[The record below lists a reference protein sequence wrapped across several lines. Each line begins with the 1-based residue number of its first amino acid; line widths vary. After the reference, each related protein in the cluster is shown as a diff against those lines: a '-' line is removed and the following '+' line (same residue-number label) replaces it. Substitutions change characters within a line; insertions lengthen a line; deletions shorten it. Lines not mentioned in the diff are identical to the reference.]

1 MLYAVLVA
9 RRVLMVYNPIA
20 MKLESIRNNLLAE
33 PRASSVS
40 ENLTVAAV
48 LFPLL
53 FKENE
58 LHVLFTKRTQTVKVH
73 KGQISFPGG
82 VQDSHDQNLLATAL
96 REAQE
101 EIGLKP
107 EDVEILG
114 ALDPIATVTTGFQVY
129 TFVGLIPYPYIFQ
142 PNGREVAEILIV
154 PLHFLADDSQWSR
167 RSYHAGDQPFEAY
180 FISYEN
186 YRIWGATARIL
197 KTFFEKNGIKM
208 NIKWAMES

>member
-1 MLYAVLVA
+1 
-9 RRVLMVYNPIA
+9 
-20 MKLESIRNNLLAE
+20 MKLESIRNNLV
-33 PRASSVS
+33 PDPQGSSVTD
-40 ENLTVAAV
+40 NLTVAAV
-48 LFPLL
+48 LLPLL
-53 FKENE
+53 FKEEE

-82 VQDSHDQNLLATAL
+82 VRDPHDENLLATAL

-114 ALDPIATVTTGFQVY
+114 ALDPISTVTTGFQVY
-129 TFVGLIPYPYIFQ
+129 TFVGLIPYPYGFK
-142 PNGREVAEILIV
+142 PNGKEVAEILTV
-154 PLHFLADDSQWSR
+154 PLHFLGDSKHWSR
-167 RSYHAGDQPFEAY
+167 RAYQTSDQTFVAY

-197 KTFFEKNGIKM
+197 KIFFERNGVEMK
-208 NIKWAMES
+208 IKWAMEG

>member
-1 MLYAVLVA
+1 MRLFPVA
-9 RRVLMVYNPIA
+9 GRVLIVYNPLA
-20 MKLESIRNNLLAE
+20 MKLERIRNNLVTE
-33 PRASSVS
+33 PQASSVS
-40 ENLTVAAV
+40 KNLTVAAV

-53 FKENE
+53 FKEQE

-82 VQDSHDQNLLATAL
+82 VQDPHDENLLATAL

-114 ALDPIATVTTGFQVY
+114 ALDPIATVTTGFQVH
-129 TFVGLIPYPYIFQ
+129 TFVGLIPYPYGFK
-142 PNGREVAEILIV
+142 PNGREVAEILTV
-154 PLHFLADDSQWSR
+154 PLHFLADENHWSR
-167 RSYHAGDQPFEAY
+167 RSYQTGDQAFEAY

-197 KTFFEKNGIKM
+197 MIFFERNGVQM
-208 NIKWAMES
+208 NIKWAMEA

>member
-1 MLYAVLVA
+1 MLHAVIVA
-9 RRVLMVYNPIA
+9 MRVRIVYNSIA
-20 MKLESIRNNLLAE
+20 MKLEKIRHNLVTE
-33 PRASSVS
+33 PAASALSQ
-40 ENLTVAAV
+40 NLTVAAV

-53 FKENE
+53 FKEHE

-82 VQDSHDQNLLATAL
+82 VQDPHDENLLATAL
-96 REAQE
+96 RESQE

-114 ALDPIATVTTGFQVY
+114 ALAPIATVTTGFQVHS
-129 TFVGLIPYPYIFQ
+129 FVGLIPYPYSFK
-142 PNGREVAEILIV
+142 PDGREVAEILTV
-154 PLHFLADDSQWSR
+154 PLHFLANDYHWSR
-167 RSYHAGDQPFEAY
+167 RTYQAGGQPFEAY

-197 KTFFEKNGIKM
+197 KIFLERNGVEMK
-208 NIKWAMES
+208 IKWAMEG

>member
-1 MLYAVLVA
+1 VRFVVA
-9 RRVLMVYNPIA
+9 RSVCIVYNPKA
-20 MKLESIRNNLLAE
+20 MKLESIRNNLVIDPQGSLGTD
-33 PRASSVS
+33 
-40 ENLTVAAV
+40 NLTVAAV
-48 LFPLL
+48 LLPLL
-53 FKENE
+53 FKEEE

-82 VQDSHDQNLLATAL
+82 VRDRHDENLLATAL

-114 ALDPIATVTTGFQVY
+114 ALEPIATVTTGFQVH
-129 TFVGLIPYPYIFQ
+129 TFVGLIPYPYGFK
-142 PNGREVAEILIV
+142 PNGKEVAEILTV
-154 PLHFLADDSQWSR
+154 PLHFLADSKHWSR
-167 RSYHAGDQPFEAY
+167 RAYQTGDQTFVAY

-197 KTFFEKNGIKM
+197 KIFFKRNGVEMK
-208 NIKWAMES
+208 IKWAMEG

>member
-1 MLYAVLVA
+1 
-9 RRVLMVYNPIA
+9 MVYNPVA
-20 MKLESIRNNLLAE
+20 MKLERIRNNLVTE
-33 PRASSVS
+33 PQASSVS
-40 ENLTVAAV
+40 KNLTVAAV

-53 FKENE
+53 LKDHE
-58 LHVLFTKRTQTVKVH
+58 LHVLFTKRTQTVKLH

-82 VQDSHDQNLLATAL
+82 VHYPHDENLLATAL

-114 ALDPIATVTTGFQVY
+114 ELNPVATVTTGFQVH
-129 TFVGLIPYPYIFQ
+129 TFVGLIPYPYGFK
-142 PNGREVAEILIV
+142 PNGREVAEILTV
-154 PLHFLADDSQWSR
+154 PLHFLADDNHWSR
-167 RSYHAGDQPFEAY
+167 RSYQTADQAFEAY

-197 KTFFEKNGIKM
+197 KIFFERNGIQM
-208 NIKWAMES
+208 NIKWAMEG

>member
-1 MLYAVLVA
+1 MRLFPVA
-9 RRVLMVYNPIA
+9 GRVLIVYNPLA
-20 MKLESIRNNLLAE
+20 MKLERIRNNLVTE
-33 PRASSVS
+33 PQASSVS
-40 ENLTVAAV
+40 KNLTVAAV

-53 FKENE
+53 FKEQE

-82 VQDSHDQNLLATAL
+82 VQDPHDENLLATAL

-114 ALDPIATVTTGFQVY
+114 ELNPIATVTTGFQVH
-129 TFVGLIPYPYIFQ
+129 TFVGLIPYPYGFQ
-142 PNGREVAEILIV
+142 PNGREVAEILTV
-154 PLHFLADDSQWSR
+154 PLHFLANDNHWSR
-167 RSYHAGDQPFEAY
+167 RSYQTADQAFEAY

-186 YRIWGATARIL
+186 HRIWGATARIL
-197 KTFFEKNGIKM
+197 KIFFERNGIQMK
-208 NIKWAMES
+208 IKWAMEG

>member
-1 MLYAVLVA
+1 
-9 RRVLMVYNPIA
+9 MVYNPIT
-20 MKLESIRNNLLAE
+20 MKLESIRNNLFTE

-40 ENLTVAAV
+40 ESLTVAAV
-48 LFPLL
+48 LLPLL
-53 FKENE
+53 FKQNE

-82 VQDSHDQNLLATAL
+82 VQDSHDENLLATAL

-114 ALDPIATVTTGFQVY
+114 ALEPIATVTTGFQVHA
-129 TFVGLIPYPYIFQ
+129 FVGLIPYPYGFK
-142 PNGREVAEILIV
+142 PNGREVAEILTV
-154 PLHFLADDSQWSR
+154 PLHFLADANHWSR

-197 KTFFEKNGIKM
+197 KIFFEKNGMEM
-208 NIKWAMES
+208 NIKGAMEG

>member
-1 MLYAVLVA
+1 MRLFPVA
-9 RRVLMVYNPIA
+9 GRVLIVYNPSA
-20 MKLESIRNNLLAE
+20 MKLERIRNNLVTE
-33 PRASSVS
+33 PQASSVS
-40 ENLTVAAV
+40 KNLTVAAV

-82 VQDSHDQNLLATAL
+82 VHDPHDESLLATAL

-114 ALDPIATVTTGFQVY
+114 ELDPIATVTTGFQVHA
-129 TFVGLIPYPYIFQ
+129 FVGLIPYSYGFK
-142 PNGREVAEILIV
+142 PNLREVAEILTV
-154 PLHFLADDSQWSR
+154 PLHFLADDKHWSR
-167 RSYHAGDQPFEAY
+167 RSYQTGDQAFEAY
-180 FISYEN
+180 FVFYDN

-197 KTFFEKNGIKM
+197 KIFFERNGVEM
-208 NIKWAMES
+208 NIRWAMEG

>member
-1 MLYAVLVA
+1 
-9 RRVLMVYNPIA
+9 MVYNPQT
-20 MKLESIRNNLLAE
+20 MKLEKIRNNLLIE
-33 PRASSVS
+33 PQASSVS

-53 FKENE
+53 FKEHE

-82 VQDSHDQNLLATAL
+82 VHDSHDENLLATAL

-114 ALDPIATVTTGFQVY
+114 ELNPIATVTTGFQVH
-129 TFVGLIPYPYIFQ
+129 TFVGLIPYPYGFQ
-142 PNGREVAEILIV
+142 PNGREVAEILTV
-154 PLHFLADDSQWSR
+154 PLHFLADDHHWSR
-167 RSYHAGDQPFEAY
+167 RSYQAGDQAFEAY
-180 FISYEN
+180 FISYDN

-197 KTFFEKNGIKM
+197 KIFFERNGVQM
-208 NIKWAMES
+208 NIKWAMEG

>member
-1 MLYAVLVA
+1 
-9 RRVLMVYNPIA
+9 MVYNPTA
-20 MKLESIRNNLLAE
+20 MKLENIRNNLVME
-33 PRASSVS
+33 PQAFSVAK
-40 ENLTVAAV
+40 NLTVAAV

-53 FKENE
+53 FKEDD

-82 VQDSHDQNLLATAL
+82 VHDPHDENLLATAL

-101 EIGLKP
+101 EIGLRP

-114 ALDPIATVTTGFQVY
+114 MLDPVATVTTGFQVH
-129 TFVGLIPYPYIFQ
+129 TFVGLIPYPYSFR
-142 PNGREVAEILIV
+142 PNGREVAEILTV
-154 PLHFLADDSQWSR
+154 PLHFLADDNHWFR
-167 RSYHAGDQPFEAY
+167 RSYQTGDQAFEAY

-197 KTFFEKNGIKM
+197 KIFLETNGVEM
-208 NIKWAMES
+208 HIKWAMET

>member
-1 MLYAVLVA
+1 
-9 RRVLMVYNPIA
+9 MVYNPIA
-20 MKLESIRNNLLAE
+20 MNLERIRNNLVTH
-33 PRASSVS
+33 PQVVSVS

-53 FKENE
+53 FKDNE
-58 LHVLFTKRTQTVKVH
+58 LHVLFTKRTLTVKVH

-82 VQDSHDQNLLATAL
+82 VQDSHDENLLATAL

-114 ALDPIATVTTGFQVY
+114 ALDPIATVTTGFQVHS
-129 TFVGLIPYPYIFQ
+129 FVGLIPYPYGFQ
-142 PNGREVAEILIV
+142 PNGKEVAEILTV
-154 PLHFLADDSQWSR
+154 PLHFLADDNNWSR
-167 RSYHAGDQPFEAY
+167 RSYRAGDQPFDAY

-186 YRIWGATARIL
+186 HRIWGATARIL
-197 KTFFEKNGIKM
+197 KIFFERNGIKL

>member
-1 MLYAVLVA
+1 
-9 RRVLMVYNPIA
+9 MVYNPIA
-20 MKLESIRNNLLAE
+20 MKLESIRNNLFTE
-33 PRASSVS
+33 PRAASVS
-40 ENLTVAAV
+40 QSLTVAAV

-53 FKENE
+53 FKQNE

-82 VQDSHDQNLLATAL
+82 VQDSHDENLLATAL

-114 ALDPIATVTTGFQVY
+114 ALEPIATVTTGFQVHA
-129 TFVGLIPYPYIFQ
+129 FVGLIPYPYGFK
-142 PNGREVAEILIV
+142 PNGREVAEILTV
-154 PLHFLADDSQWSR
+154 PLHFLADDNHWSR
-167 RSYHAGDQPFEAY
+167 RSYHTGDQPFEAY
-180 FISYEN
+180 FISYAN

-197 KTFFEKNGIKM
+197 KIFFEKNGIEM
-208 NIKWAMES
+208 NIKGAMEG

>member
-1 MLYAVLVA
+1 
-9 RRVLMVYNPIA
+9 MVYNPQT
-20 MKLESIRNNLLAE
+20 MKLEKIRNNLLIE
-33 PRASSVS
+33 PQASSVS

-53 FKENE
+53 FKEHE

-82 VQDSHDQNLLATAL
+82 MHDPHDENLLATAL

-114 ALDPIATVTTGFQVY
+114 ELDPIATVTTGFQVH
-129 TFVGLIPYPYIFQ
+129 TFVGLIPYPYGFK
-142 PNGREVAEILIV
+142 PNGREVAEILTV
-154 PLHFLADDSQWSR
+154 PLHFLADDHHWSR
-167 RSYHAGDQPFEAY
+167 RSYQAGDQAFEAY
-180 FISYEN
+180 FISYDN

-197 KTFFEKNGIKM
+197 KIFFERNGVQM
-208 NIKWAMES
+208 NIKWAMEG

>member
-1 MLYAVLVA
+1 MLYAVIVA
-9 RRVLMVYNPIA
+9 SSLLMVYNPIA
-20 MKLESIRNNLLAE
+20 MKLERIRNNLVTE
-33 PRASSVS
+33 PQASAVS
-40 ENLTVAAV
+40 RNLTVAAV

-53 FKENE
+53 LKDNE
-58 LHVLFTKRTQTVKVH
+58 LHILFTKRTQTVKVH

-82 VQDSHDQNLLATAL
+82 VQDSHDENLLATAL

-114 ALDPIATVTTGFQVY
+114 ALDPIATVTTGFQVH
-129 TFVGLIPYPYIFQ
+129 TFVGLIPYPYDFQ
-142 PNGREVAEILIV
+142 PNGREVAEILTV
-154 PLHFLADDSQWSR
+154 PLHFLANSNHWSR
-167 RSYHAGDQPFEAY
+167 RTYHAGDQPFEAY

-197 KTFFEKNGIKM
+197 KIFFERNGIEM
-208 NIKWAMES
+208 NIKWAMEG

>member
-1 MLYAVLVA
+1 MRLLSVA
-9 RRVLMVYNPIA
+9 RSVCIVYNPKA
-20 MKLESIRNNLLAE
+20 MKLESIRNNLVID
-33 PRASSVS
+33 PQASSGTD
-40 ENLTVAAV
+40 NLTVAAV
-48 LFPLL
+48 LLPLL
-53 FKENE
+53 FKEEE

-82 VQDSHDQNLLATAL
+82 VCDRHDKNLLATAL

-114 ALDPIATVTTGFQVY
+114 ALEPIATVTTGFQVH
-129 TFVGLIPYPYIFQ
+129 TFVGLIPYPYGFK
-142 PNGREVAEILIV
+142 PNGKEVAEILTV
-154 PLHFLADDSQWSR
+154 PLHFLADSKHWSR
-167 RSYHAGDQPFEAY
+167 RAYQTGDKTFVAY

-197 KTFFEKNGIKM
+197 KIFFERNGVEMK
-208 NIKWAMES
+208 IKWAMEG

>member
-1 MLYAVLVA
+1 
-9 RRVLMVYNPIA
+9 MV
-20 MKLESIRNNLLAE
+20 MKLERIRNNLITE
-33 PRASSVS
+33 PLASSVS

-53 FKENE
+53 SKDNE
-58 LHVLFTKRTQTVKVH
+58 LHVLFTKRTLTVKVH

-82 VQDSHDQNLLATAL
+82 VQDSHDENLLATAL

-114 ALDPIATVTTGFQVY
+114 ELDPIATVTTGFQVHS
-129 TFVGLIPYPYIFQ
+129 FVGLIPYPYGFQ
-142 PNGREVAEILIV
+142 PNGKEVAEILTV
-154 PLHFLADDSQWSR
+154 PLHFLADDNNWSR
-167 RSYHAGDQPFEAY
+167 RSYRAGDQPFDAY

-197 KTFFEKNGIKM
+197 KIFFERNGIKL

>member
-1 MLYAVLVA
+1 MRLFPVA
-9 RRVLMVYNPIA
+9 GRVLIVYNPLA
-20 MKLESIRNNLLAE
+20 MKLERIRNNLVTE
-33 PRASSVS
+33 PQASSVS
-40 ENLTVAAV
+40 KNLTVAAV

-53 FKENE
+53 FKEQE

-82 VQDSHDQNLLATAL
+82 VQDPHDENLLATAL

-114 ALDPIATVTTGFQVY
+114 ELNPIATVTTGFQVH
-129 TFVGLIPYPYIFQ
+129 TFVGLIPYPYGFQ
-142 PNGREVAEILIV
+142 PNGREVAEILTV
-154 PLHFLADDSQWSR
+154 PLHFLANDNHWSR
-167 RSYHAGDQPFEAY
+167 RSYQTADQAFEAY

-197 KTFFEKNGIKM
+197 KIFFERNGIQMK
-208 NIKWAMES
+208 IKWAMEG

>member
-1 MLYAVLVA
+1 
-9 RRVLMVYNPIA
+9 MVYNPLA
-20 MKLESIRNNLLAE
+20 MKLERIRNNLVTE
-33 PRASSVS
+33 PQASSVS
-40 ENLTVAAV
+40 KNLTVAAV

-53 FKENE
+53 FKEQE

-82 VQDSHDQNLLATAL
+82 VQDPHDENLLATAL

-114 ALDPIATVTTGFQVY
+114 ELNPIATVTTGFQVH
-129 TFVGLIPYPYIFQ
+129 TFVGLIPYPYGFQ
-142 PNGREVAEILIV
+142 PNGREVAEILTV
-154 PLHFLADDSQWSR
+154 PLHFLANDNHWSR
-167 RSYHAGDQPFEAY
+167 RSYQTADQAFEAY

-197 KTFFEKNGIKM
+197 KIFFERNGIQMK
-208 NIKWAMES
+208 IKWAMEG

>member
-1 MLYAVLVA
+1 MRLFPVA
-9 RRVLMVYNPIA
+9 GRVLIVYNPLA
-20 MKLESIRNNLLAE
+20 MKLERIRNNLVTE
-33 PRASSVS
+33 PQASSVS
-40 ENLTVAAV
+40 KNLTVAAV

-53 FKENE
+53 FKEQE

-82 VQDSHDQNLLATAL
+82 MHDPHDENLLATAL

-114 ALDPIATVTTGFQVY
+114 ELNPIATVTTGFQVH
-129 TFVGLIPYPYIFQ
+129 TFVGLIPYPYGFQ
-142 PNGREVAEILIV
+142 PNGREVAEILTV
-154 PLHFLADDSQWSR
+154 PLHFLANDNHWSR
-167 RSYHAGDQPFEAY
+167 RSYQTADQAFEAY

-197 KTFFEKNGIKM
+197 KIFFERNGIQMK
-208 NIKWAMES
+208 IKWAMEG

>member
-1 MLYAVLVA
+1 M
-9 RRVLMVYNPIA
+9 N
-20 MKLESIRNNLLAE
+20 LERIRNNLVIE
-33 PRASSVS
+33 PQASSVS

-53 FKENE
+53 FKEHE
-58 LHVLFTKRTQTVKVH
+58 LHVLFTKRTQTVNVH
-73 KGQISFPGG
+73 KCQISFPGG
-82 VQDSHDQNLLATAL
+82 VHDPHDENLLVTAL

-114 ALDPIATVTTGFQVY
+114 ELDPIATVTTSFQVH
-129 TFVGLIPYPYIFQ
+129 TFVGLIPYPYGFK
-142 PNGREVAEILIV
+142 PNGREVAEILTV
-154 PLHFLADDSQWSR
+154 PLHFLADDNHWSR
-167 RSYHAGDQPFEAY
+167 RSYQAGEQAFEAY

-197 KTFFEKNGIKM
+197 EIFFERNGVQM